1 MNVRLN
7 GVHKYYETPAGPS
20 KVLENV
26 TLHIPTGAFISLMGP
41 SGSGKTTLLNLI
53 GCLDNPTFGQI
64 MLEERDVAKADEG
77 TRERIRLRHIGFV
90 FQNYHLLPMLTV
102 LENVVLP
109 MQLAGLRR
117 SEQNDR
123 AMMLLKAV
131 GLDQRAVQKVNS
143 LSGGQQQR
151 VAIARSLA
159 NLPRLILADEP
170 SGNLDGRS
178 TKEVMQVLKS
188 INDTQKVTV
197 VLVTHDPAVAA
208 YAEQVYYLEGGRLAT
223 G

>member
-1 MNVRLN
+1 MHVRLN
-7 GVHKYYETPAGPS
+7 AVHKYYESPAGPV

-26 TLHIPTGAFISLMGP
+26 TLHIPSGAFVSLMGP

-53 GCLDNPTFGQI
+53 GCLDNPTFGQVI
-64 MLEERDVAKADEG
+64 LEDRDVANANEA

-90 FQNYHLLPMLTV
+90 FQNYNLLPTLTV
-102 LENVVLP
+102 FENVILP
-109 MQLAGLRR
+109 MQLASLRR
-117 SEQNDR
+117 SERDER
-123 AMMLLKAV
+123 AVMLLKAV
-131 GLDQRAVQKVNS
+131 GLDQRANQPVNS

-151 VAIARSLA
+151 VAIARALA

-170 SGNLDGRS
+170 SGNLDGRA